1 MTKTYALT
9 EEELD
14 QLVKERMAEK
24 RFKVDLTSA
33 FRPVKIDDNKEI
45 TPINE
50 KYPDIVEKLK
60 VSRSVNPVRFI
71 FKEVPRVNDITGDV
85 DYHNFAEHEIH
96 NALRLLTLR
105 IFGVTK
111 NNELEHHDIKL
122 AQEFYTNFKNL
133 FLESY
138 DKQLEELTK

>member
-1 MTKTYALT
+1 MTKTYTLT

-14 QLVKERMAEK
+14 QLLNERMAEK
-24 RFKVDLTSA
+24 RFKVDVASA

-50 KYPDIVEKLK
+50 KYPNVVEKLDG
-60 VSRSVNPVRFI
+60 SHALNPRRFI
-71 FKEVPRVNDITGDV
+71 FKEVPKVNKATGEA
-85 DYHNFAEHEIH
+85 DYHKVSDYDIH

-111 NNELEHHDIKL
+111 NNELKDRDIKL

-138 DKQLEELTK
+138 DKRLEEMTR